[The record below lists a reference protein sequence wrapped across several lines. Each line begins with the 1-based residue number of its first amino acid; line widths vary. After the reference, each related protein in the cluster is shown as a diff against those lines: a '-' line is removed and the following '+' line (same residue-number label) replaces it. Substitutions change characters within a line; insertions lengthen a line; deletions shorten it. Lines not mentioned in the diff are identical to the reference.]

1 MEVKMKVLISEALA
15 KKYGQR
21 MEKLGYKVLTYDEN
35 NPNEKADY
43 GEDILIGAIN
53 LKKID
58 YKNHKNLKYI
68 FLTSVGIDFLD
79 LEYIKDKEII
89 LSNNNGAYDDPIA
102 EWIVYG
108 LLQINKFDRKNIEN
122 QDKKL
127 WAKRSFS
134 HNLYGKKALF
144 MGTGTIALA
153 GAKRLKGF
161 DMELNGFNTSG
172 RKVEPFDNVY
182 SLEELDKIL
191 PEMDYII
198 MCLPGTEKTHH
209 ILDEKRFKK
218 LKDGVVIV
226 NISRGATIDE
236 KALVDALKS
245 KKVRGAALDVFEEE
259 PLREDSDLWEME
271 NVYIYPHI
279 SFSCEDLGYRQ
290 FKTAYQ
296 NLKALKNDGDFKNI
310 VDFDKGY

>member
-1 MEVKMKVLISEALA
+1 MKVLLEEKIA
-15 KKYGQR
+15 KKYG
-21 MEKLGYKVLTYDEN
+21 ETIKKLGYQVIQYDEK
-35 NPNEKADY
+35 NPNEKEDY

-53 LKKID
+53 LEKINYKK
-58 YKNHKNLKYI
+58 HKNLKYI

-79 LEYIKDKEII
+79 LDYIKEKEII
-89 LSNNNGAYDDPIA
+89 LSNNNGVYDDPIA

-108 LLQINKFDRKNIEN
+108 LLQIDKEDRKNIEN
-122 QDKKL
+122 QKEKI
-127 WAKRSFS
+127 WQRRSFS

-144 MGTGTIALA
+144 MGTGTIAIA

-161 DMELNGFNTSG
+161 SMELNGFNTSG

-182 SLEELDKIL
+182 SIEELDEIL
-191 PEMDYII
+191 PQMDYII

-209 ILDEKRFKK
+209 ILNKERFKI
-218 LKDGVVIV
+218 LKDKVVIV

-236 KALVDALKS
+236 EALVEALEEG
-245 KKVRGAALDVFEEE
+245 KVRGAALDVFEEE
-259 PLREDSDLWEME
+259 PLNKDSKLWEME

-279 SFSCEDLGYRQ
+279 SFTCEDLGKRQ
-290 FKTAYQ
+290 FETAYQ

>member
-1 MEVKMKVLISEALA
+1 MKVLLEEKIA
-15 KKYGQR
+15 KKYG
-21 MEKLGYKVLTYDEN
+21 EIIKKLGYQVIQYDEK
-35 NPNEKADY
+35 NPNEKEDY

-53 LKKID
+53 LEKVNYKK
-58 YKNHKNLKYI
+58 HKNLKYI

-79 LEYIKDKEII
+79 LDYIKEKEII

-108 LLQINKFDRKNIEN
+108 LLQIDKEDRKNIEN
-122 QDKKL
+122 QKEKI
-127 WAKRSFS
+127 WQRRSFS

-144 MGTGTIALA
+144 MGTGTIAIA

-161 DMELNGFNTSG
+161 SMELNGFNTSG

-182 SLEELDKIL
+182 SIEELDEIL
-191 PEMDYII
+191 PQMDYII

-209 ILDEKRFKK
+209 ILNKERFKI
-218 LKDGVVIV
+218 LKDKVVIV

-236 KALVDALKS
+236 EALVEALEEGKI
-245 KKVRGAALDVFEEE
+245 RGAALDVFEEE
-259 PLREDSDLWEME
+259 PLRESSPLWDMD

-279 SFSCEDLGYRQ
+279 SFSCEDLGRRQ
-290 FKTAYQ
+290 FETAYQ

>member
-1 MEVKMKVLISEALA
+1 MKVLLSQGLA
-15 KKYGQR
+15 RKYGEKI
-21 MEKLGYKVLTYDEN
+21 EKLGYKVISYDEK

-43 GEDILIGAIN
+43 GEDILIGAID
-53 LKKID
+53 LKKIN
-58 YKNHKNLKYI
+58 YKDHKNLKYI

-79 LEYIKDKEII
+79 LDYIKEKEIT
-89 LSNNNGAYDDPIA
+89 LSNNNGAYDDPIG

-108 LLQINKFDRKNIEN
+108 LLQINKDDRKNIEN
-122 QDKKL
+122 QKEKIWKKR
-127 WAKRSFS
+127 AFAY
-134 HNLYGKKALF
+134 NLYGKKALF
-144 MGTGTIALA
+144 MGTGTIAVA

-191 PEMDYII
+191 KDMDYII

-209 ILDEKRFKK
+209 ILNAERFAK
-218 LKDGVVIV
+218 LKDGVVVV
-226 NISRGATIDE
+226 NISRGSTIDE
-236 KALVDALKS
+236 DALVDAIKAG
-245 KKVRGAALDVFEEE
+245 KVRGAALDVFEEE
-259 PLREDSDLWEME
+259 PLSKNSELWDLD

-279 SFSCEDLGYRQ
+279 SFACEDLSTRQ
-290 FKTAYQ
+290 FATAYQ

>member
-1 MEVKMKVLISEALA
+1 MKVLLEEKIA
-15 KKYGQR
+15 KKYG
-21 MEKLGYKVLTYDEN
+21 ETIKKLGYQVIQYDEK
-35 NPNEKADY
+35 NPNEKEDY

-53 LKKID
+53 LEKINYKK
-58 YKNHKNLKYI
+58 HKNLKYI

-79 LEYIKDKEII
+79 LDYIKEKEII

-108 LLQINKFDRKNIEN
+108 LLQIDKEDRKNIEN
-122 QDKKL
+122 QKEKI
-127 WAKRSFS
+127 WQRRSFS

-144 MGTGTIALA
+144 MGTGTIAIA

-161 DMELNGFNTSG
+161 SMELNGFNTSG

-182 SLEELDKIL
+182 SIEELDEIL
-191 PEMDYII
+191 PQMDYII
-198 MCLPGTEKTHH
+198 MCLPGTEKTRH
-209 ILDEKRFKK
+209 ILNKERFKI
-218 LKDGVVIV
+218 LKDKVVIV

-236 KALVDALKS
+236 KALVEALEEG
-245 KKVRGAALDVFEEE
+245 KVRGAALDVFEEE
-259 PLREDSDLWEME
+259 PLNKDSKLWEME

-279 SFSCEDLGYRQ
+279 SFTCEDLGKRQ
-290 FKTAYQ
+290 FETAYQ

>member
-1 MEVKMKVLISEALA
+1 MKVLLEEKIA
-15 KKYGQR
+15 KKYG
-21 MEKLGYKVLTYDEN
+21 ETIKKLGYQVIQYDEK
-35 NPNEKADY
+35 NPNEKEDY

-53 LKKID
+53 LEKINYKK
-58 YKNHKNLKYI
+58 HKNLKYI

-79 LEYIKDKEII
+79 LDYIKEKEII

-108 LLQINKFDRKNIEN
+108 LLQIDKEDRKNIEN
-122 QDKKL
+122 QKEKI
-127 WAKRSFS
+127 WQRRSFS

-144 MGTGTIALA
+144 MGTGTIAIA

-161 DMELNGFNTSG
+161 SMELNGFNTSG

-182 SLEELDKIL
+182 SIEELDEIL
-191 PEMDYII
+191 PQMNYII

-209 ILDEKRFKK
+209 ILNKERFKI
-218 LKDGVVIV
+218 LKDKVVIV

-236 KALVDALKS
+236 EALVEALEEGKI
-245 KKVRGAALDVFEEE
+245 RGAALDVFEEE
-259 PLREDSDLWEME
+259 PLNKDSKLWEME

-279 SFSCEDLGYRQ
+279 SFTCEDLGKRQ
-290 FKTAYQ
+290 FETAYQ

>member
-1 MEVKMKVLISEALA
+1 MKVLMGQGLA
-15 KKYGQR
+15 RKYGER
-21 MEKLGYKVLTYDEN
+21 IEKLGYQILSYDEK
-35 NPNEKADY
+35 NPNEKSDY
-43 GEDILIGAIN
+43 GEDILIGAID
-53 LKKID
+53 LKKIN
-58 YKNHKNLKYI
+58 YKDHKNLKYI

-79 LEYIKDKEII
+79 LGYIKEKEIT

-108 LLQINKFDRKNIEN
+108 LLQINKNDRRNIEN
-122 QDKKL
+122 QKEKL
-127 WAKRSFS
+127 WKKRSFAY
-134 HNLYGKKALF
+134 NLYGEKALF
-144 MGTGTIALA
+144 MGTGTIAVA

-161 DMELNGFNTSG
+161 EIELNGFNTSG

-191 PEMDYII
+191 KDMDYII

-209 ILDEKRFKK
+209 ILNAERFAK
-218 LKDGVVIV
+218 LKDGVVVV
-226 NISRGATIDE
+226 NISRGSTIDE
-236 KALVDALKS
+236 DALVDAIKTG
-245 KKVRGAALDVFEEE
+245 KVRGAALDVFEEE
-259 PLREDSDLWEME
+259 PLSKDSELWDLE

-279 SFSCEDLGYRQ
+279 SFACEDLSTRQ
-290 FKTAYQ
+290 FATAYQ

>member
-1 MEVKMKVLISEALA
+1 MKVLLGEGIA
-15 KKYGQR
+15 KKYGER
-21 MEKLGYKVLTYDEN
+21 IRNLGYEVIGYDEK
-35 NPNEKADY
+35 NPNEKEDY

-53 LKKID
+53 LEKLN

-68 FLTSVGIDFLD
+68 FLLSVGIDFLD
-79 LEYIKDKEII
+79 LNYIKEKEII

-108 LLQINKFDRKNIEN
+108 LLQIDKEDRKNIEN
-122 QDKKL
+122 QKEKL
-127 WAKRSFS
+127 WKKRSFS

-144 MGTGTIALA
+144 MGTGTIAIA
-153 GAKRLKGF
+153 GAKRLNGF
-161 DMELNGFNTSG
+161 DIELNGFNTSG

-182 SLEELDKIL
+182 SIKELDEVL
-191 PEMDYII
+191 ADMDYLI

-209 ILDEKRFKK
+209 ILNRDRFEK

-236 KALVDALKS
+236 EALVEALKS
-245 KKVRGAALDVFEEE
+245 GKVRGAALDVFEEE
-259 PLREDSDLWEME
+259 PLRESSPLWDMD

-279 SFSCEDLGYRQ
+279 SFSCEDLGRRQ
-290 FKTAYQ
+290 FDTAYQ